1 MGQRSSARLTIQE
14 QQELNINERLILFYR
29 NNPVIAAQE
38 IFGIELTWFQR
49 IAIKS
54 FWKSKFVLY
63 LMSRGLSKSWTTALV
78 LSLYA
83 ILYPKTKIGIVAPS
97 YRQTWYVLDY
107 IDEFLQTSA
116 YFRNCAITRTV
127 ARGNMRSI
135 IRFKNGSFIE
145 ALPVGTGEKVRG
157 RRYHMV
163 VIDEAGYMD
172 DDIIRNV
179 IMPMMNIKKKGHE
192 NKLLWA
198 STATYAF
205 ESFYGTYVM
214 YKYKELEDPNYSVCE
229 FNIDDMLA
237 IEDPPFAL
245 DLELINS
252 LKNSPNSTEEQFNM
266 EYYCKFPVE
275 MQNFIPPTLIG
286 KCTPSSLD
294 EQHLVSIDGEQRFFE
309 GSPIE
314 LHGAPNGFYVAGVD
328 VARSASGDN
337 FCIAILKIDENEKT
351 VLKGEN
357 IFRLVNCFADSGLS
371 FQEMLEI
378 IRIYYADFNL
388 LRIYM
393 DKSGGGSALEDL
405 LLQSWKDP
413 RTGIEYPRLY
423 DPNNKELK
431 VITGVPVLS
440 MQIFTQQFVSLMYHS
455 LKASMQNRRF
465 LFPIDRRKDPNKS
478 LEKISHNII
487 QAKQE
492 LVQLRAEPKGPYV
505 HFPVSSRQKK
515 DRATAVGL
523 ANLAALEFKKDYL
536 IEKSGFRKLPVGRW
550 ANANS

>member
-1 MGQRSSARLTIQE
+1 LQE
-14 QQELNINERLILFYR
+14 LQELNVHERLILFYR
-29 NNPVIAAQE
+29 ENPVIAAQE

-49 IAIKS
+49 IAINK
-54 FWKSKFVLY
+54 FFNSKFVMY

-107 IDEFLQTSA
+107 IDEFLQNSVF
-116 YFRNCAITRTV
+116 FRNCAVTKTV

-135 IRFKNGSFIE
+135 IRFKNGSYIE
-145 ALPVGTGEKVRG
+145 ALPVGTGEKIRG
-157 RRYHMV
+157 RRYHVV

-205 ESFYGTYVM
+205 QSFYGTYVM
-214 YKYKELEDPNYSVCE
+214 YKYKEMEDPNYAVCE

-237 IEDPPFAL
+237 IPDPPFSL

-252 LKNSPNSTEEQFNM
+252 LKNDPGTTEEQFNM

-275 MQNFIPPTLIG
+275 MQNFISAALIG
-286 KCTPSSLD
+286 KCTPSAYD
-294 EQHLVSIDGEQRFFE
+294 EQHILRIDGEQRLFE

-314 LHGAPNGFYVAGVD
+314 IVGSSDGFYVAGVD
-328 VARSASGDN
+328 VARSANGDN
-337 FCIAILKIDENEKT
+337 FCIAILKIDEGTKT
-351 VLKGEN
+351 ELGGEN
-357 IFRLVNCFADSGLS
+357 VFRFVNCFADNGLT
-371 FQEMLEI
+371 FQEMIEI
-378 IRIYYADFNL
+378 IRIYYADFRL

-393 DKSGGGSALEDL
+393 DKSGGGSALEDF
-405 LLQSWKDP
+405 LLQPWQDP

-431 VITGVPVLS
+431 VITGVPILS
-440 MQIFTQQFVSLMYHS
+440 MQIFSQQFVSLMYHS

-465 LFPIDRRKDPNKS
+465 LFPIDRRKDPNKN

-487 QAKQE
+487 QTKQE

-505 HFPVSSRQKK
+505 HFPVGSKQKK
-515 DRATAVGL
+515 DRATAVAL
-523 ANLAALEFKKDYL
+523 ANLAALEFKKDVL
-536 IEKSGFRKLPVGRW
+536 IENSLFKKLPMGRW